1 MPDFLK
7 DFFSWSNKERIG
19 VIVLSTLL
27 LALFFMNFFFDR
39 LFSSKMETWSTDSLS
54 YYSQILDSL
63 EKEVTLEQSYK
74 HQKQES
80 IELTEK
86 QKIKYYQFDP
96 NKIGKKEWIFF
107 GFSDKQ
113 AQSILNFKKSIKGFK
128 TKDDLA
134 RCYVI
139 DSTKMDQISS
149 YIKIDTTFF
158 QTEILNDS
166 IAIVSGSA
174 ISEKKNK
181 IKSLVLVELNK
192 ADSIQLLSIG
202 GIGPYFSNKIITY
215 RKQLGGY
222 FKKDQLLEI
231 WNFDSTRYKMVYD
244 QIVIDSN
251 LMVKI
256 NVNQAEVDLLKSHPY
271 IRWSL
276 ANAIVKYRLQHGIY
290 KSIDDVKNVVLMTD
304 SIYKKLSPYLVV
316 D

>member
-63 EKEVTLEQSYK
+63 EKEITLEQSYK